1 MAWIMT
7 GYNNQDTSE
16 IDSPSQIVNRIED
29 QLEHIT
35 KQKRYEHDDSFYSV
49 LIGIIEPYELG
60 DWFNGRQI
68 PDIHKLVLIAK
79 KLSVDLQ
86 YLITGTNVEYI
97 QDDIKKKERN
107 FLQLIIAQMMSIK
120 RTFRSKLI
128 SMLETNLTDFS
139 L

>member
-1 MAWIMT
+1 MSWIMT
-7 GYNNQDTSE
+7 RENNQDTSE

-107 FLQLIIAQMMSIK
+107 FL
-120 RTFRSKLI
+120 
-128 SMLETNLTDFS
+128 
-139 L
+139 